1 MGFLTRY
8 DGELREPFVRC
19 QGSQVS
25 MRVATGSASL
35 LLSYGRGIRPQD
47 ASKKDSPVFLR
58 LRQETLG
65 SLDLC
70 WRSQGACKGASEK
83 LVTRWG
89 GRGLS
94 GLQWFWCY
102 GRGPHLELRQEPKGS
117 SPFLIRI
124 AGSLQIWDRTV
135 RPRLVWRNGTHLA
148 SRVVHGVTGHV
159 SSCVWNL

>member
-8 DGELREPFVRC
+8 DGELREPLVRC

-35 LLSYGRGIRPQD
+35 LLSHGRGIGPQD
-47 ASKKDSPVFLR
+47 ASKKDSPVL
-58 LRQETLG
+58 LGLWQETLG

-70 WRSQGACKGASEK
+70 RSSQGACKGASEK

-102 GRGPHLELRQEPKGS
+102 GRGPHLELRQEPQGS
-117 SPFLIRI
+117 SPFLIWI

>member
-1 MGFLTRY
+1 M
-8 DGELREPFVRC
+8 RC

-35 LLSYGRGIRPQD
+35 LLSRGRGIGPQD
-47 ASKKDSPVFLR
+47 TSKKDSPVFLG

-70 WRSQGACKGASEK
+70 RSSQGACKGASEK

-89 GRGLS
+89 KRGLS

-135 RPRLVWRNGTHLA
+135 RPRLVWRNGTQLA